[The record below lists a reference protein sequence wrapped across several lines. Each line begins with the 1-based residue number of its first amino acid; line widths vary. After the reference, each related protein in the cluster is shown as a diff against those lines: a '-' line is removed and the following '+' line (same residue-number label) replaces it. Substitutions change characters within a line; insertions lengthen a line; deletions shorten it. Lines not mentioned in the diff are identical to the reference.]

1 MAAADFVKGYDH
13 VGIPTNDMEATIAFY
28 EALGF
33 RKKWETEN
41 NGRVVFFELGDIIIE
56 TYEKNGQAAGVR
68 GAIDHVALR
77 VSDIEKA
84 EEEVRKTGYPI
95 VEGPCFLPFW
105 ENGIRYICVQ
115 GPNMEII
122 EFLQKL

>member
-13 VGIPTNDMEATIAFY
+13 VGIPTNDMEETIAFY

-33 RKKWETEN
+33 HKKWETEN

-56 TYEKNGQAAGVR
+56 TYEKGGQASGIR

-77 VSDIEKA
+77 VSDIKKV
-84 EEEVRKTGYPI
+84 EEAVFKTGYPI

-115 GPNMEII
+115 GPNMEIL
-122 EFLQKL
+122 EFLQKY

>member
-33 RKKWETEN
+33 HKKWETEN

-56 TYEKNGQAAGVR
+56 TYEKGGQASGIR

-77 VSDIEKA
+77 VSDIKKV
-84 EEEVRKTGYPI
+84 EEEVRKIGYPI

-105 ENGIRYICVQ
+105 ENGICYICVQ
-115 GPNMEII
+115 GPNMEIL
-122 EFLQKL
+122 EFLQKY

>member
-28 EALGF
+28 EAIGF

-56 TYEKNGQAAGVR
+56 TYEKGGQATNIR
-68 GAIDHVALR
+68 GAIDHIALR
-77 VSDIEKA
+77 TDNIEKV
-84 EEEVRKTGYPI
+84 EEEIRKVGYPI

-122 EFLQKL
+122 EFLQKY